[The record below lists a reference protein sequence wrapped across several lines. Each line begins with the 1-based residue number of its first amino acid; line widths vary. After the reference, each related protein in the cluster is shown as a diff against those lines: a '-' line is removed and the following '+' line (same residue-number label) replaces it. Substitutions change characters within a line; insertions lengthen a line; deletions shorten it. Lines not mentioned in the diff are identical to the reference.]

1 MTNETLEFP
10 VLDDAQQHAP
20 AAPAVAAT
28 LVSTITKDRPLV
40 ITNIKDA
47 AVDQLRA
54 KEPDLLDLAERYRA
68 VVYDL
73 NTPKGLAE
81 AKAARHDLR
90 ENGRFLIQNGRDNVK
105 KVLNGA
111 KPAVEAEA
119 ERLIAITKPTEDLL
133 HTQIEARE
141 QVLAD
146 EKAERDRVEAER
158 IATHQ
163 AGLDSIRA
171 LVAKAKGIE
180 SARIANGIKMVEA
193 MEIDPAAWEEF
204 ADQALAAKAEVLAT
218 MRAMFDR
225 TLAHEQELAK
235 IEAQRVEN
243 ERIAAEQAA
252 EAKRLK
258 EVADALAAEQK
269 AAADKL
275 AADRA
280 DFERQRAEFEA
291 KQTQAA
297 APAPAPAPVATIT
310 EQAAPVEAVAEP
322 VAEVVVPVEAV
333 QPAPAAQPTLAV
345 VQQIPAST
353 LQQPAANADT
363 EQPQIKL
370 GDINA
375 RIAPLSIS
383 ADGLAQLGFT
393 ALPVKGAARMYLQ
406 SDLPKMIAA
415 MVKNLTTE
423 RQLLAAEKEKAV
435 A

>member
-1 MTNETLEFP
+1 MTTETLEFP
-10 VLDDAQQHAP
+10 VLDDAQQPAP

-28 LVSTITKDRPLV
+28 PVSTITKDRPLV
-40 ITNIKDA
+40 IANVKDA

-54 KEPDLLDLAERYRA
+54 KEPDLLALAERYRA

-73 NTPKGLAE
+73 TTPKGLAE

-90 ENGRFLIQNGRDNVK
+90 VNGRFLIQNGRDNVK
-105 KVLNGA
+105 EVLNGA

-119 ERLIAITKPTEDLL
+119 LRLIAITKPTEDLL

-146 EKAERDRVEAER
+146 EKAERERVEAER

-163 AGLDSIRA
+163 AGLDSIRG
-171 LVAKAKGIE
+171 LVAKAEGIE
-180 SARIANGIKMVEA
+180 SARIANGMKMVEA

-204 ADQALAAKAEVLAT
+204 ADQALAAKAEVLAA

-258 EVADALAAEQK
+258 EVADVLAAEQK

-297 APAPAPAPVATIT
+297 APAPAPVATIT

-383 ADGLAQLGFT
+383 ADGLAQLGFA

-415 MVKNLTTE
+415 MVKKLTTE
-423 RQLLAAEKEKAV
+423 RQLLAA
-435 A
+435 

>member
-10 VLDDAQQHAP
+10 VLDGAQQPAP

-28 LVSTITKDRPLV
+28 PVSTITKDRPLV
-40 ITNIKDA
+40 IANVKDA

-54 KEPDLLDLAERYRA
+54 KEPDLLALAERYRA

-423 RQLLAAEKEKAV
+423 RQLLAA
-435 A
+435 

>member
-1 MTNETLEFP
+1 MSEVIDKPIEVATEILDRSEINGGTMLVQYGKTEAALATLRTKYEGVLFDLTTTAGDKAARAGRLELVTLRTSLEKKRKEFKAPALEFG
-10 VLDDAQQHAP
+10 
-20 AAPAVAAT
+20 
-28 LVSTITKDRPLV
+28 
-40 ITNIKDA
+40 
-47 AVDQLRA
+47 A
-54 KEPDLLDLAERYRA
+54 KID
-68 VVYDL
+68 
-73 NTPKGLAE
+73 AE
-81 AKAARHDLR
+81 AKR
-90 ENGRFLIQNGRDNVK
+90 IT
-105 KVLNGA
+105 
-111 KPAVEAEA
+111 AEIVA
-119 ERLIAITKPTEDLL
+119 LETPIDA
-133 HTQIEARE
+133 QINADEKRR
-141 QVLAD
+141 AD
-146 EKAERDRVEAER
+146 EKAERDRIEAER

-383 ADGLAQLGFT
+383 ADGLAQLGFA

>member
-1 MTNETLEFP
+1 MTTETLEFP
-10 VLDDAQQHAP
+10 TLDDAQQPAP

-28 LVSTITKDRPLV
+28 PVSTITKDRPLV
-40 ITNIKDA
+40 IANVKDA

-54 KEPDLLDLAERYRA
+54 KEPDLLALAERYRA

-73 NTPKGLAE
+73 TTPKGLAE

-90 ENGRFLIQNGRDNVK
+90 VNGRFLIQNGRDNVK
-105 KVLNGA
+105 EVLNGA

-119 ERLIAITKPTEDLL
+119 LRLIAITKPTEDLL

-146 EKAERDRVEAER
+146 EKAERERVEAER

-171 LVAKAKGIE
+171 LVAKAEGIE
-180 SARIANGIKMVEA
+180 SARIANGMKMVEA

-345 VQQIPAST
+345 VQQIQAST

-406 SDLPKMIAA
+406 SDLPNMIAA

-423 RQLLAAEKEKAV
+423 RQLLAA
-435 A
+435 